1 LLRYLKLMKTYVD
14 GTVQKQVRAP
24 LMIVVNRENEKL
36 CNYSDYF
43 GLKILF
49 CAKDLLVLLL
59 CIFICVGA
67 LV

>member
-1 LLRYLKLMKTYVD
+1 MKTYVD
-14 GTVQKQVRAP
+14 GAVQQQARAP

-43 GLKILF
+43 GLKKILF